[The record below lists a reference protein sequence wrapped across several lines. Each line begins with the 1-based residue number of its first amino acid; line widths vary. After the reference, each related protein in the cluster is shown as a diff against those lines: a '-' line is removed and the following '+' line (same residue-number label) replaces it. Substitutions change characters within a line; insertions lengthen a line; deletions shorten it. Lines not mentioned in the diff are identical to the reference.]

1 MLVVPFAVLEGIGP
15 GPVLPGPDPIAAV
28 ATRVGPGHTQII
40 LYRAL
45 LPGCVTCPLALIGPA
60 SAGVGR
66 DRGALA
72 QAHGLASDGV
82 GGAAGGILG
91 AGARR
96 AGEGGA
102 ARLRAGPGRAGA
114 AACIAGGGGA
124 ARGRAGP
131 EKRHT
136 GERASAGGPVRRSG
150 GAGGRGRAAS
160 NLLSRLVKITVCC
173 S

>member
-1 MLVVPFAVLEGIGP
+1 VIFAHMLVVPFAVLEGIGP

-102 ARLRAGPGRAGA
+102 ARLRAGPGRAGL
-114 AACIAGGGGA
+114 
-124 ARGRAGP
+124 
-131 EKRHT
+131 
-136 GERASAGGPVRRSG
+136 SAW
-150 GAGGRGRAAS
+150 
-160 NLLSRLVKITVCC
+160 
-173 S
+173 

>member
-1 MLVVPFAVLEGIGP
+1 MIVAHMETTKATKLALQFWSFVPFAVLEGIGP
-15 GPVLPGPDPIAAV
+15 GPVLLGPDPIAAV

-82 GGAAGGILG
+82 GGAAGGILR

-96 AGEGGA
+96 AGEGGG
-102 ARLRAGPGRAGA
+102 AGPVG
-114 AACIAGGGGA
+114 I
-124 ARGRAGP
+124 
-131 EKRHT
+131 
-136 GERASAGGPVRRSG
+136 RRRCRDS
-150 GAGGRGRAAS
+150 
-160 NLLSRLVKITVCC
+160 
-173 S
+173 